1 MPCQGHLPSV
11 GQGANVWEE
20 WSHEVHAEGN
30 MLLLLLFEN
39 NLLKQSVGEAKL
51 LTWESAKKL

>member
-11 GQGANVWEE
+11 GQSGNEWEK

-39 NLLKQSVGEAKL
+39 NLFKQSVGEAKL
-51 LTWESAKKL
+51 LTQK